1 MTQSNS
7 SMGPSVEQILMQVLR
22 AAPSTTGARLT
33 PAQAVELWMS
43 LRRAVSGASLIAET
57 KETPMQQQMKPWWR
71 SRGFAGLSVSLRLW
85 LCFLAAAC
93 IVIGLWSMLYVA
105 TSGSCGLGL

>member
-1 MTQSNS
+1 
-7 SMGPSVEQILMQVLR
+7 
-22 AAPSTTGARLT
+22 
-33 PAQAVELWMS
+33 
-43 LRRAVSGASLIAET
+43 
-57 KETPMQQQMKPWWR
+57 MQQQMKPWWR

-85 LCFLAAAC
+85 LCFLAAAF